1 MIKNFLRENS
11 VPLLLVVLFN
21 MNLLFYTLRPIT
33 GRLPGWFIVWGI
45 FFMFWASAWRNT
57 RGVLTR
63 KDTVIISG
71 WILLLFYSL
80 LMLTHEQ
87 NEYMIEAAKIIIK
100 GTFMYFTGR
109 MIALN
114 GCKNQNLTKIMAWS
128 SLIITLIF
136 AIFFRAY
143 VLTGNTEAVFS
154 RRKDGRLGSYSM
166 AMGYWLL
173 PQLCVTVY
181 LVLNGWLTQIPFMMV
196 LLYGVLALGSRGPL
210 VCLLGAVVMML
221 SGILDLRSW
230 KSWMLIIFLSV
241 FGGLILLNLPAILAW
256 MLNAFKGL
264 NLSTRTVSMLISGE
278 FISRDSGRKN
288 LLRAALKG
296 IDEYW
301 FTGTGL
307 YRDRQYIV
315 ENVVSSHY
323 DGIPLTS
330 STGSYSH
337 NTLLDF
343 PLQFGIFIGGFIL
356 FYLIKMMLNT
366 YKLCLSNYREH
377 GGSYFFMFVV
387 LISIGLFPIVFSGT
401 WVDSPNFYLLMG
413 FVIEQLRHKTKI
425 KRSLK

>member
-1 MIKNFLRENS
+1 MKRFLRENS
-11 VPLLLVVLFN
+11 VPLLVAVLFN

-45 FFMFWASAWRNT
+45 FFMFWVSAWRNT

-71 WILLLFYSL
+71 WILLLLYSL
-80 LMLTHEQ
+80 LMLTREQ
-87 NEYMIEAAKIIIK
+87 NEYMIEAAKIIVK
-100 GTFMYFTGR
+100 GIFMYFTGR

-128 SLIITLIF
+128 SLLVTLIF

-143 VLTGNTEAVFS
+143 VLTGNNEAVFGRSEAGIS
-154 RRKDGRLGSYSM
+154 RSYSM
-166 AMGYWLL
+166 SMGYWLL
-173 PQLCVTVY
+173 PQLCVAIY
-181 LVLNGWLTQIPFMMV
+181 LMLNGWLMQIPFMMV
-196 LLYGVLALGSRGPL
+196 LLYGVLSLGSRGPL
-210 VCLLGAVVMML
+210 VCALGAAVVTL

-230 KSWMLIIFLSV
+230 KSWLLIIFLSV
-241 FGGLILLNLPAILAW
+241 SGGLILLNLPAILAW

-264 NLSTRTVSMLISGE
+264 NVSTRTVSMLISGE
-278 FISRDSGRKN
+278 FISHDSGRKN

-296 IDEYW
+296 IDEYL

-307 YRDRQYIV
+307 YRDRQYLV
-315 ENVVSSHY
+315 ENVIYSHY
-323 DGIPLTS
+323 DGIPINS

-356 FYLIKMMLNT
+356 FHLIKMMLKT
-366 YKLCLSNYREH
+366 YKHCLSNYRD
-377 GGSYFFMFVV
+377 GGGAYFFMYVV
-387 LISIGLFPIVFSGT
+387 LISIGLFPIIFSGT

-413 FVIEQLRHKTKI
+413 FILEQLRHKTKI